1 MIPPADPG
9 VTVMPALDRATSL
22 LLVVDFQARLMPAI
36 DQGAA
41 AVANARRLLDAAAL
55 FGIPALFTEQN
66 PAGLGPTLPELAP
79 DPARVAV
86 KMTFDAARSP
96 GFLDRVPA
104 ARQVVVA
111 GCEAHVCVLQTVLG
125 LLGAGRKVWLVRD
138 AVGSRRAESKET
150 AIARMQGH
158 GAEIVTTEMAVF
170 EWLATAEHPRFRE
183 ALRLIR

>member
-1 MIPPADPG
+1 
-9 VTVMPALDRATSL
+9 MPALDRATSL

-55 FGIPALFTEQN
+55 FEIPVLFTEQN
-66 PAGLGPTLPELAP
+66 PAGLGPTISELAP
-79 DPARVAV
+79 DPAQVAA

-96 GFLDRVPA
+96 GFLDRVPTD
-104 ARQVVVA
+104 RQIVVA

-125 LLGAGRKVWLVRD
+125 LLDAGRRVWLVRD
-138 AVGSRRAESKET
+138 AVGSRRAENKEA
-150 AIARMQGH
+150 AIDRMQRH

-170 EWLATAEHPRFRE
+170 EWLQSAEHPRFRE
-183 ALRLIR
+183 AIALIK